1 MSAGGAGDAH
11 DDWDAD
17 GCWNN
22 GGGWGISECAGCGVD
37 GGDAGIAAGCADK
50 CAASQQAMDAMN
62 QATQIAQANMQQ
74 AMSQAS
80 ADMPV
85 GRRAALPVTPN
96 PVIVKLK
103 GEVSVVL
110 QDADPKAIV
119 FYTIDGSTPTL
130 RSLRYVG
137 PIVVSS
143 KVKVR
148 AMAFDLEDMP
158 SGVVSKT
165 IRKKS

>member
-1 MSAGGAGDAH
+1 MRMIIGMLMVAGIMVAGGGLASALDA
-11 DDWDAD
+11 ASMAAMQASQQAVQ
-17 GCWNN
+17 
-22 GGGWGISECAGCGVD
+22 ISVQ
-37 GGDAGIAAGCADK
+37 
-50 CAASQQAMDAMN
+50 ASQQAMDAMN

-74 AMSQAS
+74 AMSQAN

-85 GRRAALPVTPN
+85 GRRAALPVTPR

-103 GEVSVVL
+103 GGVSVVL

-137 PIVVSS
+137 PIVVGS

-158 SGVVSKT
+158 SRVVSKT
-165 IRKKS
+165 VRTKS